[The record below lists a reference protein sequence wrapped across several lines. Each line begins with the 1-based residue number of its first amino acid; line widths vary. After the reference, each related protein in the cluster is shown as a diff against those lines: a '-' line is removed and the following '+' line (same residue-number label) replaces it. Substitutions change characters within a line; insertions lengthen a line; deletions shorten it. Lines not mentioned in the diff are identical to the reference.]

1 MIFSNNEL
9 AFLSTLPITLY
20 GMLYSV
26 FLIIA
31 SLSNAYWFR
40 FTLKLGD
47 SNPLIIYFIWGL
59 ILLTVNR
66 IFEIYEERQSRRQNE
81 GVL

>member
-9 AFLSTLPITLY
+9 AFLSALPITLY

-26 FLIIA
+26 FLTVA
-31 SLSNAYWFR
+31 SLSNVYWFR

-47 SNPLIIYFIWGL
+47 NNPLMICFIWGL
-59 ILLTVNR
+59 ILLTINR
-66 IFEIYEERQSRRQNE
+66 IFEVYEERQSR
-81 GVL
+81 G

>member
-26 FLIIA
+26 FLTVA
-31 SLSNAYWFR
+31 SLSNAYWLR

-47 SNPLIIYFIWGL
+47 SNPLMICFIWGL

-66 IFEIYEERQSRRQNE
+66 IFEVYEERQSR
-81 GVL
+81 G